1 MTLMVN
7 TTIRDLFEMANEYVR
22 KKIIDS
28 AHDEAL
34 FMKKLIDAMDYLEDE
49 CRGAEHD

>member
-1 MTLMVN
+1 MTLTAN
-7 TTIRDLFEMANEYVR
+7 TTIRDLFEMANEFVR

-34 FMKKLIDAMDYLEDE
+34 FMNKLIDAMDSLEYE